1 MNRKV
6 NQALNF
12 SDLRELARKK
22 LPRGL
27 FEFVDRGTE
36 DEISLK
42 DNRRA
47 YDSIRLVPRVLR
59 NVSHRTQA
67 CEILGK
73 RSTMPIAIAPT
84 GAAGLLWFEG
94 EIAIAKAALQA
105 GIPFT
110 LSTSSIVSME
120 RVASEAGGR
129 LWFQLYMWPDRQMS
143 YRLIERAYSAGYE
156 ALIVTVDGSVS
167 TNREYNTRN
176 GFSLPMK
183 VNRKNFIDVMQHP
196 SWFFSVFARYLYR
209 DGIPVLEN
217 YPEELRRKLTES
229 QGKSKNI
236 PVPKNDSLTWDDLRD
251 LRKMWKGPLL
261 LKGVLHPDDAKRAV
275 NCGVDG
281 IIVSNHGGRNLDS
294 SVAPIVALPRIA
306 EQVNGRVELF
316 LDSSVTRGSDVVKAI
331 AMGAKA
337 VFIGRAP
344 LWGVSAGGTEGVNVA
359 LSIFQEEIGR
369 VMGLAGC
376 SSLDDVAGMVEDGA
390 IHHQPF

>member
-84 GAAGLLWFEG
+84 GAAGLLWFDG

-359 LSIFQEEIGR
+359 LSIFQEEIDR

>member
-84 GAAGLLWFEG
+84 GAAGLLWFDG

>member
-84 GAAGLLWFEG
+84 GAAGLLWFDG

-281 IIVSNHGGRNLDS
+281 IIVSNHGGRNLEIAHS
-294 SVAPIVALPRIA
+294 SVQWIRLR
-306 EQVNGRVELF
+306 
-316 LDSSVTRGSDVVKAI
+316 T
-331 AMGAKA
+331 
-337 VFIGRAP
+337 
-344 LWGVSAGGTEGVNVA
+344 
-359 LSIFQEEIGR
+359 SIFQD
-369 VMGLAGC
+369 M
-376 SSLDDVAGMVEDGA
+376 ST
-390 IHHQPF
+390 

>member
-84 GAAGLLWFEG
+84 GAAGLLWFDG

-196 SWFFSVFARYLYR
+196 SWFFSVFARYLFR